1 MAFQYGIV
9 GLPNVGKS
17 TIFNALTGAGAQMA
31 NYPFCTIDPNRGIVA
46 VPDDRLYQIAE
57 LLNKNEPVPA
67 RIEFID
73 IAGLV
78 KGASKGEGLGNR
90 FLSHIREVEAVVHVV
105 RCFSDDDVAH
115 VTGEVDPVR
124 DVEIINT
131 ELLLADMETLER
143 ALEKMEKRTRS
154 GEKEAQDNCERLRR
168 MIDHLNQGKFIRS
181 MELSNEEGQLISE
194 YGLLTAKPVL
204 YVANIDEN
212 DAGKESLLK
221 LRKLAA
227 EENAMVVEITGSIEE
242 EIAELP
248 EDEKQEYLEAMGL
261 EESGLCRLISASY
274 TLLGLITFYTVTT
287 TLQAWTVKEGT
298 RAPRAAGLIHT
309 DFEKGFIRAEV
320 FHYNE
325 LIQAG
330 SEQRVKELG
339 HLRSEGKEYIIKDGD
354 IVHFLFNVQG

>member
-1 MAFQYGIV
+1 MGFQCGIV

-46 VPDDRLYQIAE
+46 VPDDRLYYIAE
-57 LLNKNEPVPA
+57 LLQKKDPVPT

-90 FLSHIREVEAVVHVV
+90 FLSHIREVEAVIHVV
-105 RCFSDDDVAH
+105 RCFSNDDVAH

-131 ELLLADMETLER
+131 ELLLADIETLER

-154 GEKEAQDNCERLRR
+154 GEKEAQANCERLGR

-181 MELSNEEGQLISE
+181 MEMNTEESMLISE

-204 YVANIDEN
+204 YVANIDEK
-212 DAGKESLLK
+212 DAGNESLSQLK
-221 LRKLAA
+221 NLAA
-227 EENAMVVEITGSIEE
+227 DENAMVVEITGSIEE

-248 EDEKQEYLEAMGL
+248 DDEKQEYLEAMGL
-261 EESGLCRLISASY
+261 EESGLRRLISASY

-287 TLQAWTVKEGT
+287 NLQAWTVKNGT
-298 RAPRAAGLIHT
+298 RAPRGAGQIHT

-320 FHYNE
+320 FHYDE

-354 IVHFLFNVQG
+354 IIHFLFNVQG

>member
-1 MAFQYGIV
+1 MGFQCGIV

-46 VPDDRLYQIAE
+46 VPDDRLYHIAE
-57 LLNKNEPVPA
+57 LLHKKDPVPT

-90 FLSHIREVEAVVHVV
+90 FLSHIREVEAIVHVV
-105 RCFSDDDVAH
+105 RCFNNDDVAH

-131 ELLLADMETLER
+131 ELLLADIETLER

-154 GEKEAQDNCERLRR
+154 GDKEAQANCERLGR
-168 MIDHLNQGKFIRS
+168 MIDHLNQGQFIRS
-181 MELSNEEGQLISE
+181 MEMSSEESQLIYE

-212 DAGKESLLK
+212 DAGKESLSQLK
-221 LRKLAA
+221 KLAA
-227 EENAMVVEITGSIEE
+227 DENAVVVEITGSIEE

-248 EDEKQEYLEAMGL
+248 DDEKQEYLEAMGL
-261 EESGLCRLISASY
+261 EESGLRRLISASY

-287 TLQAWTVKEGT
+287 NLQAWTVKKGT
-298 RAPRAAGLIHT
+298 RAPRGAGQIHT

-320 FHYNE
+320 FQYDE

-330 SEQRVKELG
+330 SEQRLKELG
-339 HLRSEGKEYIIKDGD
+339 NLRSEGKEYIIKDGD
-354 IVHFLFNVQG
+354 IIHFLFNVQG